1 MKFLLEDWLKQHRK
15 DVAKKRSEI
24 NREKFKKAQETRE
37 ENFTEKCE
45 RLFPKIKSLNDR
57 GYLASEIA
65 AIIGV
70 DKTHIYHI
78 FRKLNVEYN
87 KSPMGRSCYYEHTN

>member
-1 MKFLLEDWLKQHRK
+1 MKFLLEDWLSQHRK
-15 DVAKKRSEI
+15 EISTKRSEI
-24 NREKFKKAQETRE
+24 NRKKFKEQEQKRT

-45 RLFPKIKSLNDR
+45 RLFPKIRSLNNR

-65 AIIGV
+65 SIIGV

-78 FRKLNVEYN
+78 FRKLNVKYN
-87 KSPMGRSCYYEHTN
+87 RSPMARR